1 MPAIAWTDALSV
13 GVPALDKDHKTLIRM
28 INDLD
33 QEAPDFVALFGA
45 VLDYTCGHFD
55 REETYLEGLGYPEL
69 DGHHARHEDFAAR
82 VADLLRQ
89 YREDPSAAAGTRL
102 KDVLWDWLRSHIM
115 VEDLRYAQWA
125 REKGA

>member
-13 GVPALDKDHKTLIRM
+13 GVSALDKDHKTLIRM
-28 INDLD
+28 IDELD
-33 QEAPDFVALFGA
+33 QEGLDFVALFGA

-55 REETYLEGLGYPEL
+55 REEAYLEGIGYPAL
-69 DGHHARHEDFAAR
+69 DDHHLRHEEFAAQ

-89 YREDPSAAAGTRL
+89 YREEPSPAAGVRL
-102 KDVLWDWLRSHIM
+102 KDILWDWLRSHIM

-125 REKGA
+125 RDR